1 MTPTNASNY
10 PKRKARLGKGE
21 MHAAIRR
28 LDRHVYWS
36 KRKCNLKSL
45 AQAGMG

>member
-21 MHAAIRR
+21 IQAVITR
-28 LDRHVYWS
+28 LDHN
-36 KRKCNLKSL
+36 CLL
-45 AQAGMG
+45 E